1 MIALCT
7 CEEKISVFI
16 YEIILQRL
24 NNTKFPS
31 HLLDFEILL
40 VIYHVAVCL
49 DSFNNKIK
57 SQQKLFFQT
66 NNVEINQTS
75 VLFAEWVLLRT
86 KFWIFKHAIE
96 KNNLLNNKKNAFKM
110 NVPDNVAQ
118 GLLNYFT

>member
-1 MIALCT
+1 MLPIEIKATTLIALCT

-57 SQQKLFFQT
+57 SQQKL
-66 NNVEINQTS
+66 S
-75 VLFAEWVLLRT
+75 VFIQL
-86 KFWIFKHAIE
+86 I
-96 KNNLLNNKKNAFKM
+96 
-110 NVPDNVAQ
+110 
-118 GLLNYFT
+118 